1 MDRSYEFEKLDAIRP
16 RVTFGLFV
24 RNALFLTISIGLFI
38 GALLL
43 SITII
48 GFIIALPSFALA
60 VAYFQIGR
68 NRAADIKCPN
78 CGSNQE
84 VFVGKETTNH
94 KCVLCKIPLIVT
106 DITEEVPKED
116 RPKKI
121 SQRDREKM
129 RKRERKER
137 KLARKAKRI

>member
-1 MDRSYEFEKLDAIRP
+1 MSVINKETRGSYEFEKVDAIRP

-68 NRAADIKCPN
+68 NRAADIECPN
-78 CGSNQE
+78 CGMDYEIAIGSKS
-84 VFVGKETTNH
+84 FDT
-94 KCVLCKIPLIVT
+94 KC
-106 DITEEVPKED
+106 
-116 RPKKI
+116 
-121 SQRDREKM
+121 
-129 RKRERKER
+129 
-137 KLARKAKRI
+137 